1 MIPIRPT
8 EAMRGFYVS
17 MRVYTPA
24 CVNRREKN
32 PRGLRGLYE
41 SFSCDHFVSK
51 HERAKLINRVFGVSS
66 ITGITGRP
74 YASWLVHKAQNT
86 TLVSQYD
93 LGHFFTF
100 KNVFLA

>member
-32 PRGLRGLYE
+32 PRGLRGLY
-41 SFSCDHFVSK
+41 
-51 HERAKLINRVFGVSS
+51 
-66 ITGITGRP
+66 
-74 YASWLVHKAQNT
+74 
-86 TLVSQYD
+86 
-93 LGHFFTF
+93 
-100 KNVFLA
+100 